1 MYVQIKRL
9 RWDVAL
15 LCGVAGILSCGCS
28 GDGTKLGAVSGIV
41 TLDGQPL
48 ENASVSF
55 HPSKG
60 RGSFGTTDAEGRYV
74 LEYHKGRK
82 GATAGHHKVTITTK
96 VWTQPSRSVD
106 YEVSARDK
114 KKEAGKPRS
123 ELLPAKYRVREQTVL
138 SADVVL
144 SGANEHNF
152 DLKSK

>member
-1 MYVQIKRL
+1 MYCQIKRFRL
-9 RWDVAL
+9 DVAL
-15 LCGVAGILSCGCS
+15 LCGFAGILSCGCI
-28 GDGTKLGAVSGIV
+28 GDGIKLGAVSGVV
-41 TLDGQPL
+41 TLDGKPL

-55 HPSKG
+55 HPSEG
-60 RGSFGTTDAEGRYV
+60 RGSFGTTDADGRYE
-74 LEYHKGRK
+74 LDYHKGRK
-82 GATAGHHKVTITTK
+82 GATEGHHKVTITTK

-114 KKEAGKPRS
+114 KKEAGRPRS
-123 ELLPAKYRVREQTVL
+123 ELLPPKYRIREQTVL